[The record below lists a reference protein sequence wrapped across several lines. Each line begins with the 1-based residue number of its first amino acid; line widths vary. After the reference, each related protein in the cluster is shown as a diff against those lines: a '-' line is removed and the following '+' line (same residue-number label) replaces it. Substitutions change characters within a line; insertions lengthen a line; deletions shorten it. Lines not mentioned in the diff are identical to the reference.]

1 MSNAQPLSATDGK
14 QQVFS
19 YILNEKIG
27 LELYFSP
34 PTQIPP
40 QMVFICDLDYGV
52 IYEELKIE
60 ISCPCVLLENI

>member
-1 MSNAQPLSATDGK
+1 MKKLGLSC
-14 QQVFS
+14 
-19 YILNEKIG
+19 ILV
-27 LELYFSP
+27 P

-60 ISCPCVLLENI
+60 ILCPCVLLENT